1 VAVGPVWALGVVLEC
16 VLGAAEADVVA
27 ETEADGEVE
36 AESGAVGVPLSF
48 GEEILN
54 AAVAQT
60 AASTK
65 DVVVTAILLRTARFL
80 PRIRAAGAPA
90 VCAAAAARSMA
101 SESVVSKSLDT
112 IRSPFG

>member
-1 VAVGPVWALGVVLEC
+1 VAVGPVWALGVVLGC
-16 VLGAAEADVVA
+16 ALGAAEADVVA
-27 ETEADGEVE
+27 ETEADGE
-36 AESGAVGVPLSF
+36 AEEGAVGVPLSF
-48 GEEILN
+48 AEEALN
-54 AAVAQT
+54 ATVAQT

-65 DVVVTAILLRTARFL
+65 DVVVTAIRLRTARFL
-80 PRIRAAGAPA
+80 PRIRAAAAPV